1 MNKGTNRNI
10 LTELNITS
18 NEYNLVT
25 VLYTVSGLSSAVVL
39 IDAHH
44 FQVPYIVA
52 EIPSN
57 LLLKKFRPSRWQ
69 SRIMLSWYV
78 RLDLYAMKIDAD
90 QIPKGH
96 RHRVYSCS
104 SQHSRSLRLSLP
116 PWPSA
121 LLNTECFVRLCAD
134 VKDRLRLA
142 CSRA

>member
-1 MNKGTNRNI
+1 MNKGTDRNI

-39 IDAHH
+39 IDANH

-69 SRIMLSWYV
+69 SRIMLSWCV
-78 RLDLYAMKIDAD
+78 KLDLYATEKMLTRFQRGIVTACTAA
-90 QIPKGH
+90 
-96 RHRVYSCS
+96 VYNTAGLYACRFLLGLVRCS
-104 SQHSRSLRLSLP
+104 
-116 PWPSA
+116 
-121 LLNTECFVRLCAD
+121 
-134 VKDRLRLA
+134 
-142 CSRA
+142 

>member
-1 MNKGTNRNI
+1 MNKGTDRNI

-25 VLYTVSGLSSAVVL
+25 VLYTVCGLVSAVVM
-39 IDAHH
+39 IDANHS
-44 FQVPYIVA
+44 QVPYIVA

-78 RLDLYAMKIDAD
+78 RLDLYATKMDAD
-90 QIPKGH
+90 QISKGH
-96 RHRVYSCS
+96 RHRVYGCS
-104 SQHSRSLRLSLP
+104 SQHGRSLRLSLL
-116 PWPSA
+116 PWSSA
-121 LLNTECFVRLCAD
+121 LLDTECFVRLCAD
-134 VKDRLRLA
+134 MMARLRLV